1 MDQAISAKIK
11 KIIRAKVSKAKV
23 SYKSPKQVAKQ
34 SQVVIINSEK
44 PKRRYTK
51 RGKATMGGGGG
62 DGGQKFVYIPQY
74 IPNMSIPMSH
84 PQDIRQ
90 PIPQMIREF
99 QPTATYRNPLR
110 MEPFRSALNPP
121 IFNENKP
128 NPRNM
133 DQYLPENSL
142 PTPPPVMPDIVLE
155 QNHLEMPASPA
166 PTLPIH
172 PSSFSGQGFTENKAV
187 NQLNNRI
194 QKEINAYEDFGGYDA
209 NSPREPDVFG
219 QTSPLTNTPVG
230 EEIGGYYR
238 QRKQRGQIQIES
250 EGESSVGGG
259 GGQKPSNKGRPFTA
273 LTQQDKEAIQLYI
286 YAKNDKELKKG
297 FGESEKALYK
307 RGRLII
313 SQNKSKNPEV
323 LAVKQDAYSIMAKGG
338 KK

>member
-11 KIIRAKVSKAKV
+11 KILKAKANKAKV
-23 SYKSPKQVAKQ
+23 SYKSPKQVSKQ

-51 RGKATMGGGGG
+51 RGKASTGGGGG
-62 DGGQKFVYIPQY
+62 DGGQKVVYIPQY
-74 IPNMSIPMSH
+74 IPNMSIPMSS
-84 PQDIRQ
+84 PQEIRQ

-121 IFNENKP
+121 IFTENKP

-155 QNHLEMPASPA
+155 QNHLDMPTSPA
-166 PTLPIH
+166 PTLEIH

-187 NQLNNRI
+187 NQLNRRI
-194 QKEINAYEDFGGYDA
+194 QKEIKAYEDFGGYDA

-219 QTSPLTNTPVG
+219 QISPIAETSVG

-238 QRKQRGQIQIES
+238 QRKRGQIQIES

-273 LTQQDKEAIQLYI
+273 LTEQDKEAIQLYI

-297 FGESEKALYK
+297 LTESDKAIYK

-313 SQNKSKNPEV
+313 SQNKSRNPEV
-323 LAVKQDAYSIMAKGG
+323 VAAKQEAYNMMAKGG